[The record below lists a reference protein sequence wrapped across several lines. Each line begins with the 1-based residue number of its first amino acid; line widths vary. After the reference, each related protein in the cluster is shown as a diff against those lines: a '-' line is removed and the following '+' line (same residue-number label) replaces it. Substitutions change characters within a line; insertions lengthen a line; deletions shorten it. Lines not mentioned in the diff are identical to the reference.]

1 MQRIFSIWENKS
13 KNGTIY
19 YTGKLGDLNVVGFTN
34 KKENEKQPDIT
45 FYVKEQEKKK
55 DETTI
60 KTEEIQIDPFED
72 FGEQIEIQDDVLD

>member
-1 MQRIFSIWENKS
+1 MQRIFSIWKNES
-13 KNGTIY
+13 KNGTTY
-19 YTGKLGDLNVVGFTN
+19 YTGKLGDLNVIGFTN

-60 KTEEIQIDPFED
+60 KTDEIEIDPFEE
-72 FGEQIEIQDDVLD
+72 FGEQVEIQDDVLD

>member
-1 MQRIFSIWENKS
+1 MQRIFSIWKNES
-13 KNGTIY
+13 KNGTTY
-19 YTGKLGDLNVVGFTN
+19 YTGKLGDLNVIGFTN

-60 KTEEIQIDPFED
+60 KPDEIEIDPFEE
-72 FGEQIEIQDDVLD
+72 FGEQVEIQDDVLD